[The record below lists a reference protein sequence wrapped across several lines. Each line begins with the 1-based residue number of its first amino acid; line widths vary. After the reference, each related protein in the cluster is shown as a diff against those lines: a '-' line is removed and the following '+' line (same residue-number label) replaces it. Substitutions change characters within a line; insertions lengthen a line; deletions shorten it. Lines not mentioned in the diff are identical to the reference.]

1 MEFPLLCRSLL
12 PEIAFQPRFRGLS
25 GEPRDHLPPHLG
37 ARPEGPCRLLHYK
50 PRRTPLPGSL
60 GFVFHTVA
68 KVVGG
73 VEETRY
79 RLKMGSERP
88 R

>member
-1 MEFPLLCRSLL
+1 VEFPLLCRSLL
-12 PEIAFQPRFRGLS
+12 PEIAFHRASEAF
-25 GEPRDHLPPHLG
+25 
-37 ARPEGPCRLLHYK
+37 PENLEIIFHHTWVPDPKDLADSYK